1 MGREA
6 LVYAS
11 EAHSIV
17 AEVGPLDNDGTHV
30 RRAYAEALYVTGD
43 VSGAREAIR
52 VARNE
57 LLQRSAKISNEAWR
71 RTFLERVH
79 EHNRVFALAKAWS
92 VAD

>member
-1 MGREA
+1 
-6 LVYAS
+6 
-11 EAHSIV
+11 
-17 AEVGPLDNDGTHV
+17 V